1 MKTNEL
7 QSIEI
12 VANAFCCD
20 FSATANHLNSHFH
33 FRNNFLSGVLM
44 LVVLYIVMGSV
55 LFISLEGEPDDIN
68 LIESAE
74 VKPYPNSNDV
84 IYAELRSR
92 WARRRR
98 WMKCKFNK
106 VALNI

>member
-1 MKTNEL
+1 
-7 QSIEI
+7 
-12 VANAFCCD
+12 
-20 FSATANHLNSHFH
+20 
-33 FRNNFLSGVLM
+33 M

-92 WARRRR
+92 
-98 WMKCKFNK
+98 
-106 VALNI
+106 

>member
-1 MKTNEL
+1 
-7 QSIEI
+7 
-12 VANAFCCD
+12 
-20 FSATANHLNSHFH
+20 
-33 FRNNFLSGVLM
+33 M

-92 WARRRR
+92 WAEDEDE
-98 WMKCKFNK
+98 WNANSTK
-106 VALNI
+106 LL